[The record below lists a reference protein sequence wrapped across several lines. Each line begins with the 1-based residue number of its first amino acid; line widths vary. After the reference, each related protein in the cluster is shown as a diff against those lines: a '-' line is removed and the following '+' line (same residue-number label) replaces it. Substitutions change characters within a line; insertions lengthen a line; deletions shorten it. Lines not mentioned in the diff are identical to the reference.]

1 MIAYEQSIRPLL
13 QGAKQYRVVSRSA
26 DGRARGVAGLR
37 GCGVAGLR
45 GCGVAGLRGCGVAGL
60 RCCLTSQAI
69 QQPEASGVCVRDA
82 CVT

>member
-45 GCGVAGLRGCGVAGL
+45 GCGVAVLLDVAGNPAAGGQRSL
-60 RCCLTSQAI
+60 RPGRLRDLTH
-69 QQPEASGVCVRDA
+69 
-82 CVT
+82 